1 MFLFRKDH
9 AEAPVPRP
17 RIWLFASS
25 VLRQP
30 KEWNTLKNLLVTRVI
45 KMTWKWEFEL
55 HPKLLLQYLRIT
67 VISLSAVHNGKCKK
81 QISYLWAISV
91 TSAAGKMKQQTGNAR
106 ARKQKQSHM
115 KSLLPYHV
123 SVRAPL
129 IHFKGTQSF
138 HKNQYAQEALEFNA
152 HDSFT

>member
-1 MFLFRKDH
+1 
-9 AEAPVPRP
+9 
-17 RIWLFASS
+17 
-25 VLRQP
+25 
-30 KEWNTLKNLLVTRVI
+30 
-45 KMTWKWEFEL
+45 
-55 HPKLLLQYLRIT
+55 
-67 VISLSAVHNGKCKK
+67 
-81 QISYLWAISV
+81 
-91 TSAAGKMKQQTGNAR
+91 MKQQTGNAR